1 MNLKIGLIALV
12 WCAFIFQVKGQIS
25 PQDAVKGMMRG
36 INIGNTMDAPSEG
49 TWGNPPITSHA
60 FKDYKAAGFT
70 AIRIP
75 ITWDLHIATTSPY
88 KIDAT
93 WLNHVEQ
100 IVNDGL
106 SNQLFIII
114 NAHHEDWIKSNYT
127 DANKA
132 RFDSLWSQI
141 AVRLKGKSDHLLFE
155 IINEPY
161 PISMVN
167 INDLNKRTL
176 QTIRKTNPTR
186 IVLFSG
192 NMWSSAA
199 ELVTAAIPDPVDKY
213 LMGYYHSYD
222 PYPFGLIGPGTYG
235 SDSDISTTKSIFD
248 KVAAWSV
255 KNNIPAILGE
265 YGYMKNCD
273 YNSRM
278 CAYATV
284 VDQALA
290 HGIPPFAWDDGGDF
304 TIYNRTTGGFNEIKD
319 ILIHTYKES
328 PYKMKATVLSDTIVK
343 ISWSNR
349 TTMND
354 SITIERKV
362 GSSSSFAFFK
372 KISPL
377 ANQFVDSTTYRG
389 KAFYYRLRANL
400 KDSIEIQSYPV
411 MYRVLPKYRAP
422 YLGVAVSIPGT
433 VQAENY
439 DIGGEGLTYHDV
451 DEVNDGNT
459 YRTKDGV
466 DIFQYATGKYC
477 VGNVA
482 IDEWLE
488 YTINVPTT
496 AAYTITANVGST
508 SAGGQFTLKFKNGT
522 SKVFTVPATGGNYT
536 FKPVTNNFN
545 MVAGEQVMRLNITQ
559 TPNYFIDNFSFS
571 FVTAA
576 KDINRDKLSVYPNPA
591 ANQVTIAGIQG
602 ETTIELFNSNGSL
615 VKTVR
620 IQEENVSL
628 SIETLNDGIYIL
640 KCQSSKGTTSM
651 KIVKNSRSK

>member
-1 MNLKIGLIALV
+1 MNLKFGLIAFVL
-12 WCAFIFQVKGQIS
+12 CAFISQVKGQLT
-25 PQDAVKGMMRG
+25 PQDAAKAMMRG
-36 INIGNTMDAPSEG
+36 INIGNTMDAPTEG

-60 FKDYKAAGFT
+60 FKDYKTAGFNT
-70 AIRIP
+70 IRIP
-75 ITWDLHIATTSPY
+75 ITWDLHIAKTSPY

-93 WLNHVEQ
+93 WLTHVEQ

-106 SNQLFIII
+106 SNQLIIII
-114 NAHHEDWIKSNYT
+114 NAHHEGWIKENYT

-141 AVRLKGKSDHLLFE
+141 AVRFKDKSDHLLFE
-155 IINEPY
+155 IINEPN
-161 PISMVN
+161 PISVVN

-176 QTIRKTNPTR
+176 HTIRKTNPTR

-192 NMWSSAA
+192 NMWSNSG
-199 ELVTAAIPDPVDKY
+199 ELLAAAIPDPADKY

-222 PYPFGLIGPGTYG
+222 PYPFGLVGPGTYG
-235 SDSDISTTKSIFD
+235 SDADISTTKTKFD
-248 KVAAWSV
+248 QVAAWCV
-255 KNNIPAILGE
+255 KNNMPAILGE

-304 TIYNRTTGGFNEIKD
+304 PIYNRTTGAFNEIKD

-328 PYKMKATVLSDTIVK
+328 PYKMKASVLSDTIVK
-343 ISWSNR
+343 ISWTNR
-349 TTMND
+349 TTKND
-354 SITIERKV
+354 SITVERRV
-362 GSSSSFAFFK
+362 GSSNFVFLK

-377 ANQFVDSTTYRG
+377 ASQFVDSTTYRG

-422 YLGVAVSIPGT
+422 YLSTSVSVPGT

-439 DIGGEGLTYHDV
+439 DIGGEGLTWHDV
-451 DEVNDGNT
+451 DEVNQGNT
-459 YRTKDGV
+459 WRTKDGV
-466 DIFQYATGKYC
+466 DIFQYLSGKYC

-496 AAYTITANVGST
+496 ATYTITANVGST

-522 SKVFTVPATGGNYT
+522 TKAFTVPATGGNYT

-545 MVAGEQVMRLNITQ
+545 LVAGEQVMRLNITQ
-559 TPNYFIDNFSFS
+559 TPNYFIDNISFS
-571 FVTAA
+571 FVTSIE
-576 KDINRDKLSVYPNPA
+576 DINHEKLSVYPNPA
-591 ANQVTIAGIQG
+591 TNQINISGMLG

-615 VKTVR
+615 VKTFTT
-620 IQEENVSL
+620 QENNLSFSIESL
-628 SIETLNDGIYIL
+628 SDGFYLL
-640 KCQSSKGTTSM
+640 KCQSKTGITSQKIIKSSK
-651 KIVKNSRSK
+651 